1 MKIID
6 ILIRTFVTL
15 DPSFD
20 DTKENPASE
29 NSFSRTLSSYVSVHP
44 KNDYFFHLH
53 LAIRPIPFTNFN
65 LFNLLFGRFPFAQLD
80 LFLAT
85 AACSSFSC
93 FAIENCCCSR
103 ERTLASCSAGE
114 GWEVGRCAAVA
125 AWLC

>member
-1 MKIID
+1 MKIIY

-80 LFLAT
+80 LFFGHRRLLFVQLL
-85 AACSSFSC
+85 C
-93 FAIENCCCSR
+93 NR
-103 ERTLASCSAGE
+103 ELLLFKGTDIGLVLR
-114 GWEVGRCAAVA
+114 W
-125 AWLC
+125 